1 MNPGHDR
8 NGLIV
13 LDRQGCLARL
23 AQRRL
28 ATLALSDG
36 ALPVAVP
43 AVYALADETI
53 YLAGSKGGLVGRCLP
68 GSIVSMC
75 VHDVDD
81 DLTAGW
87 SVTVTGLATPL
98 KLATTAL
105 ELLGFVRSPWLAD
118 EASRIVVSLDTQ
130 RTTGREIVR
139 A

>member
-1 MNPGHDR
+1 MNAKHDR

-13 LDRQGCLARL
+13 LDREACLARL
-23 AQRRL
+23 ARRRL

-43 AVYALADETI
+43 AVYALSDETI
-53 YLAGSKGGLVGRCLP
+53 YLAGSRGGLVGRCLP

-81 DLTAGW
+81 DLAAGW

-98 KLATTAL
+98 KLATTTL
-105 ELLGFVRSPWLAD
+105 ELLGFAPSPWLAD
-118 EASRIVVSLDTQ
+118 EGSRIVVSLDTQ

-139 A
+139 S

>member
-1 MNPGHDR
+1 MNAKHDR

-13 LDRQGCLARL
+13 LDREACLARL
-23 AQRRL
+23 ARRRL

-43 AVYALADETI
+43 AVYALADEMV

-81 DLTAGW
+81 DLAGGW

-98 KLATTAL
+98 KLTNSSLA
-105 ELLGFVRSPWLAD
+105 LLGLVPSPWLAD
-118 EASRIVVSLDTQ
+118 EGTRILVSLDTQ
-130 RTTGREIVR
+130 RTTGREIAR
-139 A
+139 S